1 MNKFIEQVKAFWADE
16 DGLSA
21 VEYVVA
27 GALVIALLVGGFTA
41 LGTTL
46 QGELKTFV
54 ESIGGTVPQDSNLNG
69 SISSLQ
75 KILNSYLQDKE
86 RRYAL
91 LS

>member
-27 GALVIALLVGGFTA
+27 GALVIAILVAGFTA

-46 QGELKTFV
+46 QGKLTGLV
-54 ESIGGTVPQDSNLNG
+54 TSIGGTVN
-69 SISSLQ
+69 
-75 KILNSYLQDKE
+75 
-86 RRYAL
+86 
-91 LS
+91 